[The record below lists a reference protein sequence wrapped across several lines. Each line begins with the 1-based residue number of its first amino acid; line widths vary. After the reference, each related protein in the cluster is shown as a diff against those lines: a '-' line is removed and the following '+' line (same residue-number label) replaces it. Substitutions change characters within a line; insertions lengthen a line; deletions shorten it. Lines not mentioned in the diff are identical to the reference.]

1 MKIRRATVSK
11 ENKKEG
17 KHYTEKDVFM
27 DKLDK
32 EIIADN
38 PSLMD
43 EVTINRY
50 EICNIFARVTARIK
64 SPELTDAALLIMP
77 DFIDAIFDE
86 DGEDEED

>member
-1 MKIRRATVSK
+1 MKIRRAPVSK

-17 KHYTEKDVFM
+17 KQYTEKDVFM

-43 EVTINRY
+43 EVTITRY
-50 EICNIFARVTARIK
+50 EICNIFASVTARIK
-64 SPELTDAALLIMP
+64 SPELTVAALLIMP